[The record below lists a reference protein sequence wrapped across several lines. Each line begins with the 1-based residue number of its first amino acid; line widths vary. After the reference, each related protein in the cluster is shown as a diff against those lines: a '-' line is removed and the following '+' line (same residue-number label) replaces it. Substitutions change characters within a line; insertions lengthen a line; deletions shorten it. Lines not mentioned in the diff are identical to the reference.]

1 MKEDTLESIKY
12 GSDLVIFVAT
22 VGLIYVIACIKDGA
36 KYMEVWIAI
45 CGVTLVVAIVVDIIS
60 TIILKKRQK
69 DLYMSIYT
77 IFKVLSKVGLD
88 DNIDEVNSMSKK
100 QRRTKLWKAFSK
112 GPWLPYIPDVL
123 KYISIMFVS
132 TLCLINT
139 IICHY
144 GGRGFWTR
152 PLQSEFWGS
161 IIFYVILDICLIFY
175 VYFSSLRAK
184 KRPASLFCDLKRE
197 NMTFD
202 EASEIFDSAKKV
214 YFGMWDTERYL
225 FYIQGGMGRMISK
238 EDIEHIYIDKDP
250 VGYSLCIESE
260 LDSIRRF
267 SLEPF
272 SLNRAR
278 KIISE

>member
-112 GPWLPYIPDVL
+112 GPWL
-123 KYISIMFVS
+123 
-132 TLCLINT
+132 LI
-139 IICHY
+139 Y
-144 GGRGFWTR
+144 
-152 PLQSEFWGS
+152 QM
-161 IIFYVILDICLIFY
+161 Y
-175 VYFSSLRAK
+175 
-184 KRPASLFCDLKRE
+184 
-197 NMTFD
+197 
-202 EASEIFDSAKKV
+202 
-214 YFGMWDTERYL
+214 
-225 FYIQGGMGRMISK
+225 
-238 EDIEHIYIDKDP
+238 
-250 VGYSLCIESE
+250 
-260 LDSIRRF
+260 
-267 SLEPF
+267 
-272 SLNRAR
+272 
-278 KIISE
+278 